1 MKIGGGAAQEVVGFF
16 VGQVTE
22 TEDLADFAGRQEL
35 AEFGRDILGIML
47 EVKQQGGER
56 EGGREGWKEGG
67 TGALSGI

>member
-22 TEDLADFAGRQEL
+22 TEDLADFAGREEL

-47 EVKQQGGER
+47 EVKQGEER
-56 EGGREGWKEGG
+56 AGGREGG